1 MRKKLIISIISSF
14 VLIVLGINVYL
25 SKGSASNKEIDVNV
39 TQLKERTLKRTVMI
53 PGTLSLANEQYIYY
67 NAEKGDLDKIHVT
80 EGSIVQVGTPIV
92 TYENDEIELEKEQ
105 HELGGKSSQLQI
117 NSLNKQIANL
127 NLKQKNLETELG
139 KEEAKNQIDIE
150 RTQLKLDLETAKLD
164 LEKNNLE
171 SKSTLKRE
179 QDLEVKS
186 DIKGT
191 VLEVNKEAINNTS
204 EVQNPVIHIGSTD
217 EYIARG
223 VLSEYDALNIQ
234 PGQSVVI
241 TSDVL
246 PNKKWEG
253 SVKQIDY
260 LPQKQTASDSTS
272 DTANQYPVEIKVDDE
287 DISSIKPGFKLLLE
301 IETTSKKARSL
312 PIKSIVNEGKHK
324 YVYVVENGLV
334 SRKKVKVGETTSKFI
349 EITSGVSEKE
359 KVVSNPS
366 AKLSDGLEVSIK

>member
-39 TQLKERTLKRTVMI
+39 TQLKERTLKRTVII

>member
-67 NAEKGDLDKIHVT
+67 NAEKGELDKIHVT

-92 TYENDEIELEKEQ
+92 NYENDEIELEKEQ
-105 HELGGKSSQLQI
+105 HELGKKSSQLQI

-260 LPQKQTASDSTS
+260 LPQKQTTSDSTS